1 MRDARERNRIHQI
14 RVVVLAEILC
24 YDTKGESSCSM
35 REMGWANEAV

>member
-24 YDTKGESSCSM
+24 YDTKGSVPVV